1 MNAQVKPQETIRVL
15 EDVVIEQF
23 NDTNVSL
30 LAKEIEKQLAI
41 IGSKFGIT
49 LTVSVGKTTVNT
61 LAARVNGYISTESDG
76 AINPTWKAN
85 YMRLCH
91 LLGLTEQ
98 DFGRFVHNMNL
109 KNPLKES
116 YEIVGLTP
124 KSLDLIIRTATD
136 KFYRLPLEESKFADD
151 ATPTVKPIKAP
162 IDEAVTELIEEPV
175 SDEVIHDVIESVLST
190 TSHQIDD
197 LSDLEFESAE
207 ISDLDYDL
215 NSVDQD

>member
-41 IGSKFGIT
+41 IGTKFGIT
-49 LTVSVGKTTVNT
+49 LNVSIGKTTTNT
-61 LAARVNGYISTESDG
+61 LAARVNGYIAAESNG

-98 DFGRFVHNMNL
+98 DFGRYVHNMNL
-109 KNPLKES
+109 KHPFKES

-124 KSLDLIIRTATD
+124 KSLDLIIRTSTD
-136 KFYRLPLEESKFADD
+136 KYYRLPLEESKFAD
-151 ATPTVKPIKAP
+151 
-162 IDEAVTELIEEPV
+162 AVVESVAEVTEEPV
-175 SDEVIHDVIESVLST
+175 DEVIHEVIEAVLKPAKPQIEDLTDLDLESDE
-190 TSHQIDD
+190 IDD
-197 LSDLEFESAE
+197 LDFQLDSA
-207 ISDLDYDL
+207 DLD
-215 NSVDQD
+215 